1 MNECPA
7 LPPALRILMAG
18 GFSQSH
24 LMFSQARPHRFI
36 EKPFS
41 VEELL
46 DEVRA
51 AFAGGDLFQPA

>member
-1 MNECPA
+1 
-7 LPPALRILMAG
+7 MAG

-24 LMFSQARPHRFI
+24 LMFSQASPHRFI

>member
-1 MNECPA
+1 
-7 LPPALRILMAG
+7 MAS
-18 GFSQSH
+18 GFSRSD
-24 LMFSQARPHRFI
+24 LGFSQARPHRFI

>member
-1 MNECPA
+1 
-7 LPPALRILMAG
+7 MAS

-24 LMFSQARPHRFI
+24 LMFSPARPHRFI

-51 AFAGGDLFQPA
+51 AFAGRDLLQPA

>member
-1 MNECPA
+1 
-7 LPPALRILMAG
+7 MAG

-24 LMFSQARPHRFI
+24 LMFSQARPRRFI

-51 AFAGGDLFQPA
+51 AFAGGDLFQRA